1 MIHLVT
7 EFFAEAGSSISP
19 PAYALPVNIAIADT
33 DEEILACYPVL
44 KQLRPKLSDKTLV
57 ADVRRM
63 QKDRFLLASVRDPDV
78 RAVAG
83 YRYMEMFAFGP
94 LLYVDDLVTDSTK
107 RSHGYGKAL
116 LTWLNNEARSHGC
129 KFLTLDSGLKRLD
142 AHRFYRREGLQEIAL
157 HFAIPTDGGAMWS
170 SD

>member
-1 MIHLVT
+1 MLWT
-7 EFFAEAGSSISP
+7 
-19 PAYALPVNIAIADT
+19 VNIRIADT

-44 KQLRPKLSDKTLV
+44 RQLRPKLSDKTLV

-63 QKDRFLLASVRDPDV
+63 QKQGFLLASISDPEV

-94 LLYVDDLVTDSTK
+94 LLYVDDLVTDSAK
-107 RSHGYGKAL
+107 RSHGYGNAL
-116 LTWLNNEARSHGC
+116 LTWLANEAKSHGC
-129 KFLTLDSGLKRLD
+129 RFLTLDSGMKRLD
-142 AHRFYRREGLQEIAL
+142 AHRFYRREGMQEIAL
-157 HFAIPTDGGAMWS
+157 HFAMTTDGGPMWS

>member
-1 MIHLVT
+1 MK
-7 EFFAEAGSSISP
+7 
-19 PAYALPVNIAIADT
+19 IAIADS

-44 KQLRPKLSDKTLV
+44 KQLRPKLSDTTLV
-57 ADVRRM
+57 SDVRRM
-63 QKDRFLLASVRDPDV
+63 QKEGFLLVSLSDPDV

-116 LTWLNNEARSHGC
+116 LEWLNNEARRHGC
-129 KFLTLDSGLKRLD
+129 RFLTLDSGLKRLD
-142 AHRFYRREGLQEIAL
+142 AHRFYRREGMQEIAL
-157 HFAIPTDGGAMWS
+157 HFAITTDGGPMWT